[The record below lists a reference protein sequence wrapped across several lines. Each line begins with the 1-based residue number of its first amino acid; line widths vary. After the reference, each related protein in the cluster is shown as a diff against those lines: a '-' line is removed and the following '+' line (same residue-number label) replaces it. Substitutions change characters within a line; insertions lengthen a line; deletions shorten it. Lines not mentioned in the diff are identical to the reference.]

1 MLSIFVKEILVVMKI
16 RYSRVL
22 LLLPALALLLSCN
35 SEKTTRPV
43 EKKLVEAVYASGKVI
58 PANDYKIFS
67 LVDGTIMQRPVSEGD
82 SVTTGQLLFTIDNS
96 TQQAQTATARA
107 AFQIAED
114 NYGDNSPVLQDL
126 KHQLTSLQIKL
137 TDDSV
142 NYIRQRNLLDQKS
155 TSKFDFDRAKLRYET
170 SQNDVKSAKDR
181 YTKTRNQLK
190 LDYENAKN
198 MLSINSTQSGYYDVK
213 SSINGLVYELYK
225 KPGEAIRRF
234 EPLAAVGNK
243 GSFYIQLW
251 VDELDINKI
260 KIGQQVAVTMDLH
273 KGKTF
278 KARVTKIYPVLNEQ
292 NQSIRIDAEFTEPP
306 PSLIAN
312 ALVEANIVITE
323 KDKVLTLPK
332 KYVIGDSVKV
342 KGQDNYVHI
351 KKGLEN
357 NEDVEILEGL
367 TPQSEIVIPN

>member
-1 MLSIFVKEILVVMKI
+1 MKI
-16 RYSRVL
+16 SYSQRL
-22 LLLPALALLLSCN
+22 LLLPVLALLLSCN
-35 SEKTTRPV
+35 AEKTTRPV

-58 PANDYKIFS
+58 PANDYKIYS
-67 LVDGTIMQRPVSEGD
+67 LVDGTIVQRPVTEGD
-82 SVTTGQLLFTIDNS
+82 SVTTGQLLFTLDNT

-107 AFQIAED
+107 NFLIAED
-114 NYGDNSPVLQDL
+114 NYGNNSPILQDL
-126 KHQLTSLQIKL
+126 KSQIASLQIKL
-137 TDDSV
+137 ADDSI
-142 NYIRQRNLLDQKS
+142 NYIRQRNLLDANS
-155 TSKFDFDRAKLRYET
+155 TSKFDYDRAKLRYET
-170 SQNDVKSAKDR
+170 ARNDVKSATDR
-181 YTKTRNQLK
+181 YNKTRNQLK

-198 MLSINSTQSGYYDVK
+198 QLSINSTQSGYYDVK

-260 KIGQQVAVTMDLH
+260 KIGQQVAITMDLY

-278 KARVTKIYPVLNEQ
+278 TAKVTKIYPVLNEQ
-292 NQSIRIDAEFTEPP
+292 NQSIRIDAEFVEPP
-306 PSLIAN
+306 PQLIAN
-312 ALVEANIVITE
+312 ALVEANIVIAE

-332 KYVIGDSVKV
+332 KYVMGDSVKV
-342 KGQDNYVHI
+342 KGQDKYVHI

-357 NEDVEILEGL
+357 NEDVEVLEGL
-367 TPQSEIVIPN
+367 TPASEIVIPN

>member
-1 MLSIFVKEILVVMKI
+1 MSIHYRIALTIIPFLV
-16 RYSRVL
+16 
-22 LLLPALALLLSCN
+22 LLSCN
-35 SEKTTRPV
+35 SEKTTHPV

-58 PANDYKIFS
+58 PSNDYKIYS
-67 LVDGTIMQRPVSEGD
+67 LADGTILQRPVTEGD
-82 SVTTGQLLFTIDNS
+82 SVTVGQLLFTIDNT

-107 AFQIAED
+107 TFAYAED
-114 NYGDNSPVLQDL
+114 NYGDGSPILQDL
-126 KHQLTSLQIKL
+126 KYQLTSLKIKL
-137 TDDSV
+137 SDDSV
-142 NYIRQRNLLDQKS
+142 NFIRQRNLYDSKS
-155 TSKFDFDRAKLRYET
+155 TSKFDFDKAKLRYET
-170 SQNDVKSAKDR
+170 AQNDVKSARDR
-181 YTKTRNQLK
+181 YNKTRNQLK

-198 MLSINSTQSGYYDVK
+198 QLNISTTQSGYYDVK

-225 KPGEAIRRF
+225 KPGEAVRRF
-234 EPLAAVGNK
+234 DPLAAIGNK

-260 KIGQQVAVTMDLH
+260 KTGQQVAITMDLH

-278 KARVTKIYPVLNEQ
+278 KAIVKKIYPVLNEQ
-292 NQSIRIDAEFTEPP
+292 NQSIRVDAEFIEAPP
-306 PSLIAN
+306 TLIAN

-342 KGQDNYVHI
+342 KGQDKYVHI

-357 NEDVEILEGL
+357 NEDVEVLEGL
-367 TPQSEIVIPN
+367 TLSSEVVIPN